1 MKTNDL
7 IFDRSFVNVK
17 WANQKKHLLEGL
29 SFLALA
35 ERDLNL
41 GLKTI
46 YK

>member
-17 WANQKKHLLEGL
+17 CANQKKRLLEGL
-29 SFLALA
+29 SFLAFA
-35 ERDLNL
+35 ERDLNM